1 MLLSLFWNRPW
12 RARLWVVGIAAFAVY
27 GVCRAA
33 LA

>member
-1 MLLSLFWNRPW
+1 MLFSLFWNWRWRPQ
-12 RARLWVVGIAAFAVY
+12 LWTWGLAAIAVY